1 MYQKEAELVVWPPS
15 ATIVPMSPQPVI
27 PSWVALQQS
36 PRPLGRP
43 QQASRTILLLYTA
56 QQRNEIC
63 PCFPCLNR
71 RVHSTYPPIW
81 VIRGQVTYQPIS
93 ATGTRDRGDSTPIF
107 GPLRRA
113 ATRSGMWTKNG
124 FSDK

>member
-1 MYQKEAELVVWPPS
+1 MNQKEAEQTVRPPS
-15 ATIVPMSPQPVI
+15 ATIVPMSLQPVI

-36 PRPLGRP
+36 PRPLRRP

-71 RVHSTYPPIW
+71 RVHATIPVPP
-81 VIRGQVTYQPIS
+81 
-93 ATGTRDRGDSTPIF
+93 
-107 GPLRRA
+107 LL
-113 ATRSGMWTKNG
+113 
-124 FSDK
+124 